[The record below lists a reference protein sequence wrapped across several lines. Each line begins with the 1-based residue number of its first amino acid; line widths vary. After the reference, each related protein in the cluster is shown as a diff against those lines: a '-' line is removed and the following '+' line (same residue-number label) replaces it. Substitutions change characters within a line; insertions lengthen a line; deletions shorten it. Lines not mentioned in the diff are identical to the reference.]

1 MLRLRDRL
9 EHDHHGFARA
19 QHPLMRARAVRDV
32 AALGEMTALG
42 DMTAT
47 GDGANAFG
55 AFVPGARCIREATAS
70 GRLDGLTFAV
80 KDLIDVAG
88 VHTGGGNPHWLADQ
102 AAAVTSAPVVEAA
115 LAQGARL
122 VGKAVTDELAFSL
135 EGENAHYG
143 TPINPACPERLP
155 GGSSS
160 GSAVAVAAGLAD
172 FALGTDTGGSVRVP
186 ASFTG
191 VFGFRPTHGRVSA
204 QGVVKFAPSYDTVGW
219 FAREADVLYR
229 VGETLLD
236 GAGDVPVRRLVLVR
250 DAFAM
255 AEAEGAALLEA
266 EARRWGA
273 AEETAVFDGAQADW
287 LECYRVLQGAEI
299 WQHLGPWIT
308 ARRPA
313 FGASIAPRFTDAAT
327 IEPPAVERYRRFR
340 RGVTERLHHL
350 TRDGA
355 ALVIPTTP
363 GRALAKGASAAEISS
378 FYATALPL
386 NAIAGHA
393 GLPQVTL
400 PVTGIEGCPLGLS
413 IVGPRGADRAL
424 LKLAETLEHS
434 FVGDRFMGDARR
446 G

>member
-1 MLRLRDRL
+1 MQ
-9 EHDHHGFARA
+9 A
-19 QHPLMRARAVRDV
+19 P
-32 AALGEMTALG
+32 ALG
-42 DMTAT
+42 DMTMVD
-47 GDGANAFG
+47 DGWQAYG
-55 AFVPGARCIREATAS
+55 AFFPGLRCIREATGS

-88 VHTGGGNPHWLADQ
+88 TTTGGGNPDWLASQ
-102 AAAVTSAPVVEAA
+102 AVAVTSAPVVTAA
-115 LAQGARL
+115 LAAGARL
-122 VGKAVTDELAFSL
+122 VGKTITDELAFSL

-143 TPINPACPERLP
+143 TPVNPACPERLP

-160 GSAVAVAAGLAD
+160 GSAVAVAAGLVD

-191 VFGFRPTHGRVSA
+191 VFGFRPTHGRVSTK
-204 QGVVKFAPSYDTVGW
+204 GVLEFAPSYDTVGW
-219 FAREADVLYR
+219 FARSAGVLGL

-236 GAGDVPVRRLVLVR
+236 GSADVPVRRLALVR

-255 AEAEGAALLEA
+255 ADAGGAALLEA

-273 AEETAVFDGAQADW
+273 EEKTTVFDGAQAEW
-287 LECYRVLQGAEI
+287 LECYRVLQGDEI
-299 WQHLGPWIT
+299 WQHLGPWIM
-308 ARRPA
+308 ARRPV
-313 FGASIAPRFTDAAT
+313 FGPSIAPRFADAAT
-327 IEPPAVERYRRFR
+327 IAPSAVERYREFR
-340 RGVTERLHHL
+340 RGVTERLHLL
-350 TRDGA
+350 TGDGT

-363 GRALAKGASAAEISS
+363 GRALARGASGAQVGA

-400 PVTGIEGCPLGLS
+400 PAARIEGCPLGLS

-424 LKLAETLEHS
+424 LKLAQTLERS
-434 FVGDRFMGDARR
+434 FLGDGFMGGPRR

>member
-1 MLRLRDRL
+1 
-9 EHDHHGFARA
+9 
-19 QHPLMRARAVRDV
+19 MRPRAVRDV
-32 AALGEMTALG
+32 TTVGDAAALGDGAAVG
-42 DMTAT
+42 DS
-47 GDGANAFG
+47 ANAFG
-55 AFVPGARCIREATAS
+55 AFVPGARCIREATGS
-70 GRLDGLTFAV
+70 GRLDGLTFAA

-88 VHTGGGNPHWLADQ
+88 APTGGGNPDWLASRT
-102 AAAVTSAPVVEAA
+102 AAVTSAPVVDAA
-115 LAQGARL
+115 LAAGARL
-122 VGKAVTDELAFSL
+122 VGKTITDELAFSL

-160 GSAVAVAAGLAD
+160 GSAVAVAGGVVD

-191 VFGFRPTHGRVSA
+191 VFGFRPTHGRVSTR
-204 QGVVKFAPSYDTVGW
+204 GVVAFAPSYDTVGW
-219 FAREADVLYR
+219 FARAADVLCR
-229 VGETLLD
+229 VAATLLD
-236 GAGDVPVRRLVLVR
+236 GAPEVPVRRLVLAR

-255 AEAEGAALLEA
+255 ADADSAALLAA

-273 AEETAVFDGAQADW
+273 VEETTVFDDAQAEW
-287 LECYRVLQGAEI
+287 RECYRVLQGAEI

-313 FGASIAPRFTDAAT
+313 FGPSIAPRFADAAT
-327 IEPPAVERYRRFR
+327 IAPPTVTQYREFR
-340 RGVTERLHHL
+340 SRITERLHRL
-350 TRDGA
+350 TRDGT

-363 GRALAKGASAAEISS
+363 GRALVKGASAREVGS
-378 FYATALPL
+378 FYGTALPL

-400 PVTGIEGCPLGLS
+400 PVVQIEGCPLGLS

-424 LKLAETLEHS
+424 LELAATLEHS
-434 FVGDRFMGDARR
+434 FMGDGRR

>member
-1 MLRLRDRL
+1 
-9 EHDHHGFARA
+9 
-19 QHPLMRARAVRDV
+19 MRAH
-32 AALGEMTALG
+32 ALG
-42 DMTAT
+42 DVTT
-47 GDGANAFG
+47 VGDSGRAFG
-55 AFVPGARCIREATAS
+55 AFVPGTRCIREATGN

-88 VHTGGGNPHWLADQ
+88 TTTGGGNPDWLASQ
-102 AAAVTSAPVVEAA
+102 SAAVSSAPVVAAA
-115 LAQGARL
+115 LAAGARF
-122 VGKAVTDELAFSL
+122 VGKTVTDELAFSL

-143 TPINPACPERLP
+143 TPVNPACPERLP

-160 GSAVAVAAGLAD
+160 GSAVAVAAGLVD

-191 VFGFRPTHGRVSA
+191 VFGFRPTHGRVSTR
-204 QGVVKFAPSYDTVGW
+204 GVVEFAPSYDTVGW
-219 FAREADVLYR
+219 LARTADLLSQ

-236 GAGDVPVRRLVLVR
+236 GAAETGLGRLVLVR

-255 AEAEGAALLEA
+255 ADADGAALLEA

-273 AEETAVFDGAQADW
+273 VEEATVFDGAQAEW
-287 LECYRVLQGAEI
+287 RECYRVLQGAEI

-308 ARRPA
+308 ARRPV
-313 FGASIAPRFTDAAT
+313 FGPSIAPRFADAAT
-327 IEPPAVERYRRFR
+327 IAPPAVKQYREFR
-340 RGVTERLHHL
+340 RDITERLHRL
-350 TRDGA
+350 TRDGVG
-355 ALVIPTTP
+355 LIIPTTP
-363 GRALAKGASAAEISS
+363 GRALAKAASAGEISA
-378 FYATALPL
+378 FYGTALPL

-400 PVTGIEGCPLGLS
+400 PAVWIEGCPLGLS

-424 LKLAETLEHS
+424 LKLAETLDHS
-434 FVGDRFMGDARR
+434 FMGGGRR